1 MKLFL
6 LYGIVMQN
14 CIILVPFMQLIILLL
29 ILFCRGAGK
38 VFFAQDRSDST
49 CTVAIKYIDLLEQF
63 SVMGLIAQEISI
75 LRSVRHT
82 NIINFIS
89 KS

>member
-1 MKLFL
+1 MYNACNMNI
-6 LYGIVMQN
+6 LYDHLYIAY
-14 CIILVPFMQLIILLL
+14 
-29 ILFCRGAGK
+29 RGAGK
-38 VFFAQDRSDST
+38 VFFAQDRSDSA